1 MNNWKL
7 RWLWWKTFNL
17 DNELPINKTI
27 EIPNMIIVVRP
38 VFHEN
43 NKYYLEVFLNECVCK
58 WII

>member
-27 EIPNMIIVVRP
+27 EIPNMIVVVRA